1 MMEPEAEGRGREAP
15 RVNRWLYFLLPPSAF
30 LLCCAS
36 TAAGSQEYPSRPVR
50 IVTAPA
56 GGGNDFSARV
66 VARGISGPL
75 GQQVIVDNRPTVLA
89 PEIVAKAAPDGYTV
103 LLNGSAH
110 WIGPLVEKVS
120 YDPFADFLPVTLTDR
135 TPVILVVHPSLPVSN
150 VKQLIALARAKPG
163 KLNFS
168 SGAPGSSNYLG
179 GMLFN
184 YHAKVDIMR
193 IPYKGAAPAM
203 TAVMSGETQL
213 MFASPGGVMSHVK
226 SGRLRALGVG
236 SAKPSALASGVP
248 TLAESGV
255 PGYVCETLHA
265 VFAPAGTPA
274 AIVARLQQEIDR
286 YLKSTEGRDLFLKGG
301 VEAVSSTPEQLV
313 ATMKTETATI
323 GKVLKAA
330 GISPQP

>member
-1 MMEPEAEGRGREAP
+1 MP
-15 RVNRWLYFLLPPSAF
+15 RNRLLASAV
-30 LLCCAS
+30 LLAVS
-36 TAAGSQEYPSRPVR
+36 ATGTGIAVGQEYPSKTVR

-56 GGGNDFSARV
+56 GGGNDFSARLI
-66 VARGISGPL
+66 ARGISGPL
-75 GQQVIVDNRPTVLA
+75 GQQVIVDNRPTVLG
-89 PEIVAKAAPDGYTV
+89 PEIVAKSPADGYTV
-103 LLNGSAH
+103 LLTGSAH
-110 WIGPLVEKVS
+110 WIGPLVEKVN
-120 YDPFADFLPVTLTDR
+120 YDAVRDFAPVSLVDR
-135 TPVILVVHPSLPVSN
+135 TPVILVVHPSLPIKN

-163 KLNFS
+163 QLNFS

-184 YHAKVDIMR
+184 YYAKVDTMR

-236 SAKPSALASGVP
+236 SERPSELAPGIP
-248 TLAESGV
+248 TLQESGV

-265 VFAPAGTPA
+265 VFAPAGTPPA
-274 AIVARLQQEIDR
+274 AVTRLHQEIDR
-286 YLKSTEGRDLFLKGG
+286 FLKSPDGKNQFLKGG
-301 VEAVSSTPEQLV
+301 VEAASSTPDALM
-313 ATMKTETATI
+313 ATMKSEVATI

-330 GISPQP
+330 GVAPQ